1 MILRPQLPRTAGPAR
16 ARHAHRPPGR
26 RRLSRWLASLAA
38 FPAIAGLLAAQA
50 LDTGLNAGA
59 NAEIL
64 AVAVQSDGKIVV
76 GGNFTTFGGQPRAR
90 LARFNADGTLDAA
103 FNPGANG
110 PVTALLVQSGNRLVV
125 GGNFTTIGSG
135 ATPRSRLAR
144 LNSDGSVDTAFFQGA
159 NQRVAALAQQS
170 DGRVLVAGSFTQL
183 AGATRTGLGRLNPDG
198 SLDAEFNPV
207 VAGSLNGTPPSVEA
221 VLWLADRRILIGGNF
236 SSVHNQSSAG
246 AARLNYD
253 GTRDGVFTPGA
264 NGVVHALAAATD
276 GRFYLGGEFSRLGAE
291 TRPYLAR
298 FLANG
303 ALDPTVPPPPN
314 GAVRRLAFQS
324 DGRLL
329 VGGIF
334 TEVGPVRRFRLARLL
349 ADSSLDATFVPD
361 ISGSLGSLPPGVYG
375 LAVSGTDQII
385 LGGSFSSV
393 AGAERNGLARL
404 GSPLPAI
411 LTAPRSLFADPGANV
426 TLSVGATGE
435 ALAFQWRRNGV
446 DLTGATTPTLTLAA
460 LQAAQA
466 GIYTVAVSNPLG
478 TLLSDP
484 ATVTLG
490 APPVTNYAVTTHAGT
505 AGLTGRVQATGP
517 DARFNRPLGLAAT
530 AGGVLFVTDT
540 PNNIIREVSTLGF
553 AGTLA
558 GIAGWGIAL
567 GPTGELYVVDA
578 DVRVA
583 RITRSGA
590 VSTYAGGTTA
600 GATDGPALQA
610 RFRGPRGIAVDA
622 AGTVYVA
629 DSDNYTI
636 RRITPDGV
644 VSTLA
649 GTAGAR
655 GQADGTGPAARF
667 TFPWGLAVDRAGNL
681 FVADRT
687 NVRRLTP
694 EGVVTTL
701 APAGTFSEAIG
712 IAVDGAGA
720 VFVADANQHTITRL
734 GPEGGVAVVIGRT
747 FAGGNADGPGAAA
760 RLLSPWALAFDGAGN
775 LYIADNGNSTIRK
788 AAPDTLP
795 LAITLPPA
803 GQSPAAGAP
812 FLLQVAAS
820 GTAVTYQ
827 WLKDGVPL
835 PGATGAVYRVAQ
847 AAAADTGYY
856 TAVVRSGG
864 SAIASAPA
872 LVAVETPGG
881 TARLINVATRGLVE
895 PGGALTPGFVVRGSG
910 AKNLVV
916 RGVGPTL
923 RNFGVG
929 GGLPDPQLALAPP
942 GGAVLL
948 ANDDWESG
956 GAALVGAT
964 AAVGAFALGAGAKD
978 AAALATIDLADGRAY
993 TVRITGRDTAETG
1006 LALAEVYDA
1015 DPLTAPAQL
1024 ANVSTRGFVGVGTQ
1038 ALVPGFVIGGS
1049 GTLQLLI
1056 RAVGPG
1062 LEPFGVGARLADPR
1076 LVVLPQGSEIPVAA
1090 NDDWGGTPALRAAFA
1105 AAGAFALPDGSK
1117 DAAVLVRLP
1126 AGAYTVTVTGAAGTT
1141 GTALVEI
1148 YDVR

>member
-1 MILRPQLPRTAGPAR
+1 MIPRPHAPHTPGSSPPASRRHRTGLLGLLPALGGFAV
-16 ARHAHRPPGR
+16 
-26 RRLSRWLASLAA
+26 LAA
-38 FPAIAGLLAAQA
+38 IRGPLAAQT

-59 NAEIL
+59 NAEVL
-64 AVAVQSDGKIVV
+64 AVALQSDGKIVI
-76 GGNFTTFGGQPRAR
+76 GGNFTTIGGQPRAR
-90 LARFNADGTLDAA
+90 LARFHADGTLDLA

-110 PVTALLVQSGNRLVV
+110 PVTALLVQSGNRLLV
-125 GGNFTTIGSG
+125 GGSFTTIGSG
-135 ATPRSRLAR
+135 ATLRSRLAR
-144 LNSDGSVDTAFFQGA
+144 LNSDGSVDTAFFSGA

-207 VAGSLNGTPPSVEA
+207 VAGTLNGSVPSVEA

-236 SSVHNQSSAG
+236 SSVNNQSSAG

-253 GTRDGVFTPGA
+253 GTRDGSFTPGA
-264 NGVVHALAAATD
+264 NGVVHALAVAAD

-298 FLANG
+298 FLASG

-349 ADSSLDATFVPD
+349 ADSSLDAAFFHD
-361 ISGSLGSLPPGVYG
+361 ISGSLGALPPGVYG
-375 LAVSGTDQII
+375 LAVSSTDQIV

-404 GSPLPAI
+404 GSPLPAL
-411 LTAPRSLFADPGANV
+411 LTAPRSLFAAPGANV

-446 DLTGATTPTLTLAA
+446 DLAGATTPTLALPS

-466 GIYTVAVSNPLG
+466 GTYTVAVSNPLG
-478 TLLSDP
+478 TLISEP

-490 APPVTNYAVTTHAGT
+490 APPPTHYTVTTHAGT
-505 AGLTGRVQATGP
+505 AGLIGRVQATGP
-517 DARFNRPLGLAAT
+517 LARFQRPLGIAAT
-530 AGGVLFVTDT
+530 AGGTLFVTDT
-540 PNNIIREVSTLGF
+540 PNNLIREISPLGF
-553 AGTLA
+553 AGTLS

-567 GPTGELYVVDA
+567 GPTGDLFVVDA

-610 RFRGPRGIAVDA
+610 RFRGPRGVAVDA
-622 AGTVYVA
+622 TGVVYVA

-636 RRITPDGV
+636 RKITPDGI

-655 GQADGTGPAARF
+655 GQVDGTGAAARF
-667 TFPWGLAVDRAGNL
+667 TFPWGLAVDRAGNV

-687 NVRRLTP
+687 NVRRVSP
-694 EGVVTTL
+694 DGVVSTL
-701 APAGTFSEAIG
+701 APAGTFSEALG
-712 IAVDGAGA
+712 IAVDGSGA

-734 GPEGGVAVVIGRT
+734 GPEGGVDVVVGRT
-747 FAGGNADGPGAAA
+747 FAGGSTDGPGPAA

-795 LAITLPPA
+795 LALTLPPA

-812 FLLQVAAS
+812 FHLQVAAS
-820 GTAVTYQ
+820 GAAVTYQ

-864 SAIASAPA
+864 SAIESRPA

-895 PGGALTPGFVVRGSG
+895 SGGALTSGFVVRGSG
-910 AKNLVV
+910 AKRLVV

-929 GGLPDPQLALAPP
+929 GSLPDPQLALAPA

-956 GAALVGAT
+956 GASLVGAT
-964 AAVGAFALGAGAKD
+964 TAVGAFALGAGAKD
-978 AAALATIDLADGRAY
+978 SAALATVDLAHGRAY
-993 TVRITGRDTAETG
+993 NVRITGREATETG

-1015 DPLTAPAQL
+1015 DPLTSPAQL

-1076 LVVLPQGSEIPVAA
+1076 LVVLPQGSETPVAA
-1090 NDDWGGTPALRAAFA
+1090 NDDWGGTPALREAFA

-1126 AGAYTVTVTGAAGTT
+1126 AGAYTVTVTGAGGTT